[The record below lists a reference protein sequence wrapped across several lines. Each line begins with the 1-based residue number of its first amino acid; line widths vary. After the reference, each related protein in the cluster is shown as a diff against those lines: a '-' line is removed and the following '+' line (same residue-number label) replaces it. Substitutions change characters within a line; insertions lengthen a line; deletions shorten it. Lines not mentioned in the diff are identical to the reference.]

1 MGSNEAG
8 EPERFT
14 VERDGFHGFLH
25 RPERDRFPG
34 KALIVVGGSEGDEAI
49 PLDLGRMFARAGI
62 ATLGLCY
69 WNVPGLP
76 AELVEVPLE
85 SVERAAAFLK
95 RSGFERVALYGLSKG
110 GELALIAASLMPDIT
125 CVVVLSPLNYVMC
138 GITGNGSLAKK
149 GTANVSSWTWRGRP
163 VEPFVPGFKV
173 SKAGI
178 VCRLVTERQLDMC
191 WLYERAL
198 QKAPAGAE
206 IAVENIGGP
215 VLLVCA
221 ADDRMWPS
229 ATACRAV
236 EERLRVRT
244 HPHAVKRLE
253 YEHASHLIVPLASPL
268 LRAFK
273 VERTHPRECA
283 ASRADA
289 FRQTMDFLR
298 AW

>member
-1 MGSNEAG
+1 MGSNEAS

-25 RPERDRFPG
+25 RPLQDRFPG
-34 KALIVVGGSEGDEAI
+34 KALIVVGGSEGNDNI
-49 PLDLGRMFARAGI
+49 PLNLGRMFAQEGI
-62 ATLGLCY
+62 TTLGLCY

-95 RSGFERVALYGLSKG
+95 RSGFERVAMYGISKG
-110 GELALIAASLMPDIT
+110 GELTLLAASLIPDIT
-125 CVVVLSPLNYVMC
+125 CAAALSPLNYVMC

-149 GTANVSSWTWRGRP
+149 GTANVSSWTWRGEP
-163 VEPFVPGFKV
+163 IEPFVPGFEV
-173 SKAGI
+173 DKAGI
-178 VCRLVTERQLDMC
+178 VRRLVTERQLDMC

-198 QKAPAGAE
+198 QKAPVGAE

-215 VLLVCA
+215 VLVVCA

-229 ATACRAV
+229 APACRAV
-236 EERLRVRT
+236 EERLRAHD
-244 HPHAVKRLE
+244 HPYAVKRLE
-253 YEHASHLIVPLASPL
+253 YEHASHIIVPLASTL

-273 VERTHPRECA
+273 IERAHPHECA

-289 FRQTMDFLR
+289 FRQTLDFLR